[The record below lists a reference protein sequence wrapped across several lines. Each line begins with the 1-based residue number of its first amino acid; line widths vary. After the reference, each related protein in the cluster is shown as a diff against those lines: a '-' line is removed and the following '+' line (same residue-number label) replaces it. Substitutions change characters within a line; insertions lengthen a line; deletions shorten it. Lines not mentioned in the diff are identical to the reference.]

1 MRVLHFAGSYFPV
14 PGGTSTR
21 IHNMLASPENEH
33 LLVVPW
39 PKSGQLSEDAKTL
52 SSCETKDHLRILR
65 VNFSKTSSWIK
76 KVPFL
81 GNRVL
86 AELFLKSIENEK
98 VDIIH
103 GHNPRACA
111 IASLKFKQKK
121 TVPMIYEAHGIM
133 ADQSSASDYF
143 GIYEGLNKMASWLD
157 LRIARYYEKQVLQAA
172 DHVVVQTDIIKNR
185 LKELYDLENKP
196 IDVIRN
202 GVDTE
207 RFDPDKWHRQG
218 RALRDQY
225 AWNNYTVCLYSGYLD
240 KVNGIDFLLDS
251 LEHLDPKSKKA
262 VKIVLVGRGPLKQK
276 VMQAAKKHVDLVEY
290 YGPVSYEEMPVYYA
304 AADVFMIPRP
314 SCKQAETLVPMKL
327 LEAMAMEKLLLVS
340 NVAAMSEIITHKK
353 NGYVFEKDNSA
364 DFILKIKDIL
374 DSAVDKRECSM
385 KARQNVLEEFTWETS
400 RRQLQSIY
408 DKLISNI

>member
-39 PKSGQLSEDAKTL
+39 PRSDQLSEETKAL
-52 SSCETKDHLRILR
+52 SSCETKDNLRIRR
-65 VNFSKTSSWIK
+65 VNFPKTLSWIK
-76 KVPFL
+76 KSPFL
-81 GNRVL
+81 GNCVL
-86 AELFLKSIENEK
+86 AELFLKSIKNEK
-98 VDIIH
+98 IDIIH

-133 ADQSSASDYF
+133 ADQSSASNYF

-157 LRIARYYEKQVLQAA
+157 LRTARYYEKQVLRAA
-172 DHVVVQTDIIKNR
+172 DHIVVQTDIVKNR
-185 LKELYDLENKP
+185 LMELYDLENKP

-262 VKIVLVGRGPLKQK
+262 VKIVLVGRGPLEQE
-276 VMQAAKKHVDLVEY
+276 VLQAAKKHEDLIEY
-290 YGPVSYEEMPVYYA
+290 HGPVSYEKMPAYYA

-327 LEAMAMEKLLLVS
+327 LEAMAMGKMLLVS

-364 DFILKIKDIL
+364 DFLFKLEEIVNSTGDRSGYSI
-374 DSAVDKRECSM
+374 
-385 KARQNVLEEFTWETS
+385 KARQDVLEKFAWETS
-400 RRQLQSIY
+400 RRQLQNIY
-408 DKLISNI
+408 NKLVCNS